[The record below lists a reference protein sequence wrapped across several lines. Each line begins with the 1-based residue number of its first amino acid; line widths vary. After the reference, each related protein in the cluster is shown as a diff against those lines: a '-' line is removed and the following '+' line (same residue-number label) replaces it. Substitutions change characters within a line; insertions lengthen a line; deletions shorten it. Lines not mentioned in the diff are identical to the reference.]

1 MGPHERLSGLSML
14 NLLTESDVAERLRVS
29 LALVRRWRLEKR
41 GPTFVKVGA
50 LVRYRPEDL
59 ESWVSSL
66 PASND
71 RNERQESGDNRE
83 LSLHYSSGRG

>member
-1 MGPHERLSGLSML
+1 ML
-14 NLLTESDVAERLRVS
+14 NFLTESDVAETLRVS

-59 ESWVSSL
+59 DSWVNTL
-66 PASND
+66 PTSKD
-71 RNERQESGDNRE
+71 RHESQEARDNKGI
-83 LSLHYSSGRG
+83 SLHYSSGRG

>member
-1 MGPHERLSGLSML
+1 MGLPEPLREVFML

-29 LALVRRWRLEKR
+29 LALVRRWRLNRR

-59 ESWVSSL
+59 DSWVSTL
-66 PASND
+66 PTSSD
-71 RNERQESGDNRE
+71 PHESQETRDNRG

>member
-1 MGPHERLSGLSML
+1 ML

-29 LALVRRWRLEKR
+29 LASVRRWRFEKR
-41 GPTFVKVGA
+41 GPTFLKVGA

-59 ESWVSSL
+59 ETWVSTL
-66 PASND
+66 PTGSDQHDTETA
-71 RNERQESGDNRE
+71 RDNRG

>member
-1 MGPHERLSGLSML
+1 MP
-14 NLLTESDVAERLRVS
+14 NLLTESDVSKQLHVS

-41 GPTFVKVGA
+41 GPMFLKVGA

-59 ESWVSSL
+59 ESWLTTL
-66 PASND
+66 PTGSNQ
-71 RNERQESGDNRE
+71 QENQETRDNRG

>member
-1 MGPHERLSGLSML
+1 ML

-29 LALVRRWRLEKR
+29 LASVRRWRLEKR
-41 GPTFVKVGA
+41 GPTFLKVGS

-59 ESWVSSL
+59 ESWVSTL
-66 PASND
+66 PTSSNHHENLET
-71 RNERQESGDNRE
+71 RDNRG